1 MVVQLRKN
9 NKNNK
14 NKGVNYPLFYF
25 TIFTYKNKLL
35 SYLSNKAFM
44 ANGKYINITYPFK
57 DSKKGFF
64 LDLTEQDNQAIKSDL
79 LHLIL
84 TRRGQRLY
92 NPDFGTDL
100 LRFIFEPN
108 DALTLQGVKDEIKT
122 VVKRFLPK
130 LQLDDILIEES
141 PESEYAA
148 VVTISYTITEDVFS
162 TSDVIVINI

>member
-1 MVVQLRKN
+1 MEIHELM
-9 NKNNK
+9 
-14 NKGVNYPLFYF
+14 
-25 TIFTYKNKLL
+25 
-35 SYLSNKAFM
+35 S
-44 ANGKYINITYPFK
+44 KYININYPFK
-57 DSKKGFF
+57 DSPKGFF
-64 LDLTEQDNQAIKSDL
+64 LDLTEQDNQAIKADL

-108 DALTLQGVKDEIKT
+108 DALTQEGVIDEIRT

-130 LQLDDILIEES
+130 LKLDEIIIAES

-148 VVTISYTITEDVFS
+148 VVTISYTITDDVFS
-162 TSDVIVINI
+162 TSDMIVVKL